1 MAYELSYD
9 LLHAAQLARQLQ
21 ASEADLRE
29 TEQRMELAAS
39 AAKLGM
45 WMWDI
50 ARNEIWI
57 TDKGRALFGFA
68 SSEKLD
74 FDRFRS
80 RVHPEDRRSVLQA
93 VEKSLHSGAEYETEY
108 RVVLPDGQL
117 RWIAGRGHVEFN
129 SVGQPAQMRGAS
141 IDITERR
148 RAEEQFRLVVEAAPN
163 AMA

>member
-1 MAYELSYD
+1 MAYELSSGV
-9 LLHAAQLARQLQ
+9 LHAAQLARQLQ
-21 ASEADLRE
+21 ASEAELRE

-57 TDKGRALFGFA
+57 TDKGRALFGFG

-80 RVHPEDRRSVLQA
+80 AVHPEDREFVLKA
-93 VEKSLHSGAEYETEY
+93 VKNSLHTVSE
-108 RVVLPDGQL
+108 
-117 RWIAGRGHVEFN
+117 
-129 SVGQPAQMRGAS
+129 S
-141 IDITERR
+141 
-148 RAEEQFRLVVEAAPN
+148 
-163 AMA
+163 